1 MLIGER
7 IRTIREEKNLSQG
20 DIEKRTG
27 LLRTY
32 LSRIENGHM
41 VPSVDTLEKFAR
53 ALGVPLHQLFYEGE
67 EPPELARLPKRATPA
82 RIAFDRSERERRF
95 LLNLS
100 RLIARMKK
108 RDRRLLLQVAQ
119 KMARR

>member
-1 MLIGER
+1 MLVGER
-7 IRTIREEKNLSQG
+7 IRAIREEKNLSQG

-53 ALGVPLHQLFYEGE
+53 ALEVPLYELFYEGE
-67 EPPELARLPKRATPA
+67 ELPELPRIPKRATAA
-82 RIAFDRSERERRF
+82 RVAFDRSERERRY
-95 LLNLS
+95 LLSLG
-100 RLIARMKK
+100 RLLARVKK
-108 RDRRLLLQVAQ
+108 RDRRLLMQVAR
-119 KMARR
+119 KMTRQ